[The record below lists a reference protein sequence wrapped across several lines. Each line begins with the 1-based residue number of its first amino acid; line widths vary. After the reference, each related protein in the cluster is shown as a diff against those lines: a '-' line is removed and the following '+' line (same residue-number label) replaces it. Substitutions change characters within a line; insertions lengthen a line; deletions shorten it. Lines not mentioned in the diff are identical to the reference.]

1 MRTLNT
7 VFGIVATLS
16 TFAHGSGYTEPAFKL
31 MYNNQSSLFGYQLY
45 GSHIYN
51 TSDACKNLHFASHRL
66 WNLDDFRIQR
76 KLLLFVTT
84 ACEGQ
89 RGKLMVL

>member
-1 MRTLNT
+1 MRTLNI
-7 VFGIVATLS
+7 VFGIAATLS

-45 GSHIYN
+45 GSHLYN
-51 TSDACKNLHFASHRL
+51 TTEVCGNPYVASHHL
-66 WNLDDFRIQR
+66 WDLDNFRIQR

-89 RGKLMVL
+89 SELMVL